1 MGNRKKL
8 RRVPLQGQT
17 VAEVIEILQGMP
29 QDAIL
34 VCEDNDGG
42 ARAVKQVT
50 EGIIYHSNPK
60 ARYSSQYTFVP
71 QRNID
76 NPLPSDEGFYESEL
90 FQSSKRL
97 AVELA

>member
-1 MGNRKKL
+1 MGNKKKL

-17 VAEVIEILQGMP
+17 VAEVIEIRQEMP

-50 EGIIYHSNPK
+50 KGVVYHSNPK
-60 ARYSSQYTFVP
+60 ARYSSEYSFVP

-76 NPLPSDEGFYESEL
+76 NPMPADVDFYASEL
-90 FQSSKRL
+90 FQSSKRA
-97 AVELA
+97 AVELS